1 MSASF
6 LPSLLECVRN
16 FTTPYDDQEY
26 NHIFNLAAHNLS
38 VINFTK
44 SFTVDALKDRFAAS
58 DQKIY
63 FKWIGD
69 YVKKRISV
77 EGIEGMLEILIEE
90 PQGEFKVLVPFGGIN
105 DGEDKQRHN
114 SIPSQGRK
122 SLLYRLSCDLE
133 RTRKQAK

>member
-1 MSASF
+1 MSN
-6 LPSLLECVRN
+6 PYVMIDLLRVESNV
-16 FTTPYDDQEY
+16 Y
-26 NHIFNLAAHNLS
+26 LAD
-38 VINFTK
+38 FTK

-58 DQKIY
+58 DQKMY

-90 PQGEFKVLVPFGGIN
+90 PHGEFQVLVPFGGIN
-105 DGEDKQRHN
+105 DGKDKQRHN
-114 SIPSQGRK
+114 SISSQGRK